1 MALDLIF
8 LVEPKKEFQSS
19 SWLTE
24 IETKKPEKRWKLSR
38 QVYVDDWRSF
48 HCTFHSELGPEII
61 SSCKRGCGK
70 GKSPVFAVFR

>member
-24 IETKKPEKRWKLSR
+24 IETKNPEKDGNSQDK
-38 QVYVDDWRSF
+38 
-48 HCTFHSELGPEII
+48 CT
-61 SSCKRGCGK
+61 
-70 GKSPVFAVFR
+70 